1 MGAPTRIAVLTIS
14 DAGARG
20 EREDRSGQAIADWI
34 TEQHHELT
42 ARTLVPDD
50 TLAISSLLM
59 EWADSD
65 AADLIITT
73 GGTGLAPRD
82 HTPEATRAV
91 IDREAPGI
99 AEAIR
104 ATGLRETPRAAL
116 SRGIAG
122 IRGCTLIVNLPGST
136 SAVRDGLTTLAPL
149 VDHLAAILHGDT
161 EHVIP
166 SEGGNAARVEG

>member
-20 EREDRSGQAIADWI
+20 EREDRSGHAIVDWI
-34 TEQHHELT
+34 AEQHHELT
-42 ARTLVPDD
+42 ARALVPDES
-50 TLAISSLLM
+50 LEISNHLM
-59 EWADSD
+59 QWADSD
-65 AADLIITT
+65 IADLIITT

-122 IRGCTLIVNLPGST
+122 IRGRTLIVNLPGST

-161 EHVIP
+161 AHQ
-166 SEGGNAARVEG
+166 